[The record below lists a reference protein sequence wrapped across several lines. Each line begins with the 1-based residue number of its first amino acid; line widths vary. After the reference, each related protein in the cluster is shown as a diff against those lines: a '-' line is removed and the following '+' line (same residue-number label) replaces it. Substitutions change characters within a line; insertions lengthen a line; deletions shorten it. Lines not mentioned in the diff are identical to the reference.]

1 MSNYREMPRREAP
14 QGRDVESGDRELGVR
29 IWRLMLKKGFTQN
42 TLAEAS
48 GVSKNVITRLLT
60 GRRMT
65 TFTNIERIATALD
78 VSLDEFRPP
87 SHRPYKGTRA
97 DYAEPSEDEVDETEL
112 DLDEGVQDDDSIN
125 LYR

>member
-1 MSNYREMPRREAP
+1 MR
-14 QGRDVESGDRELGVR
+14 
-29 IWRLMLKKGFTQN
+29 KKGMNQSS
-42 TLAEAS
+42 LALAS

-65 TFTNIERIATALD
+65 SFTNIERIATALD

-87 SHRPYKGTRA
+87 SHRPRRDRQVDDQTVDTDESYNTV
-97 DYAEPSEDEVDETEL
+97 ED
-112 DLDEGVQDDDSIN
+112 GVYGDAIS

>member
-1 MSNYREMPRREAP
+1 MNTYKDVTRREPAA
-14 QGRDVESGDRELGVR
+14 GRDIESGDKELGVR
-29 IWRLMLKKGFTQN
+29 IWRIMRKKGLNQS

-78 VSLDEFRPP
+78 VSLDEFRPAA
-87 SHRPYKGTRA
+87 HRPRKGSQTAAQAAEA
-97 DYAEPSEDEVDETEL
+97 DELPDVDE
-112 DLDEGVQDDDSIN
+112 DGAYGDAIS

>member
-1 MSNYREMPRREAP
+1 MNTYKDVTRRETIA
-14 QGRDVESGDRELGVR
+14 GRDVESGDKELGVR
-29 IWRLMLKKGFTQN
+29 IWRIMRKKGLNQSS
-42 TLAEAS
+42 LSEAS

-65 TFTNIERIATALD
+65 SFTNIERIATALD

-87 SHRPYKGTRA
+87 AHRPRKGCQA
-97 DYAEPSEDEVDETEL
+97 AAHVSDMDETTDVDE
-112 DLDEGVQDDDSIN
+112 DGAYGDGIN

>member
-1 MSNYREMPRREAP
+1 MNTYKDVTRRETIA
-14 QGRDVESGDRELGVR
+14 GRDIESGDKELGVR
-29 IWRLMLKKGFTQN
+29 IWRFMRKKGMNQSS
-42 TLAEAS
+42 LSEAS

-65 TFTNIERIATALD
+65 SFTNIERIATALD

-87 SHRPYKGTRA
+87 AHRLRKGCQA
-97 DYAEPSEDEVDETEL
+97 ANQVSDMDETTDVDE
-112 DLDEGVQDDDSIN
+112 DGAYGDGIN

>member
-1 MSNYREMPRREAP
+1 MNTYKDVTRREPIA
-14 QGRDVESGDRELGVR
+14 GRDIESGDKELGVR
-29 IWRLMLKKGFTQN
+29 IWRIMRKKGLNQSS
-42 TLAEAS
+42 LSEAS

-65 TFTNIERIATALD
+65 SFTNIERIATALD

-87 SHRPYKGTRA
+87 AHRPRKGCQAANQVA
-97 DYAEPSEDEVDETEL
+97 DMDETTDVDE
-112 DLDEGVQDDDSIN
+112 DGAYGDGIN

>member
-1 MSNYREMPRREAP
+1 MNTYKDVTRREPIA
-14 QGRDVESGDRELGVR
+14 GRDIESGDKELGVR
-29 IWRLMLKKGFTQN
+29 IWRIMRKKGLNQSS
-42 TLAEAS
+42 LSEAS

-65 TFTNIERIATALD
+65 SFTNIERIATALD

-87 SHRPYKGTRA
+87 AHRPRKGCQAATQVA
-97 DYAEPSEDEVDETEL
+97 DMDEIADVDE
-112 DLDEGVQDDDSIN
+112 DGAYGDGIN

>member
-1 MSNYREMPRREAP
+1 MNTYKDVTRREPIA
-14 QGRDVESGDRELGVR
+14 GRDIESGDKELGVR
-29 IWRLMLKKGFTQN
+29 IWRIMRKKGLNQTS
-42 TLAEAS
+42 LSEAS

-65 TFTNIERIATALD
+65 SFTNIERIATALD

-87 SHRPYKGTRA
+87 AHRPRKGCQAATQVS
-97 DYAEPSEDEVDETEL
+97 DMDETTDVDE
-112 DLDEGVQDDDSIN
+112 DGAYGDGIN

>member
-1 MSNYREMPRREAP
+1 MNTYKDVTRREPIA
-14 QGRDVESGDRELGVR
+14 GRDIESGDKELGVR
-29 IWRLMLKKGFTQN
+29 IWRIMRKKGLNQSS
-42 TLAEAS
+42 LSEAS

-65 TFTNIERIATALD
+65 SFTNIERIATALD

-87 SHRPYKGTRA
+87 AHRPRKGCQAANRVS
-97 DYAEPSEDEVDETEL
+97 DMDETT
-112 DLDEGVQDDDSIN
+112 DMDEDGAYGDGIN

>member
-1 MSNYREMPRREAP
+1 MNTYKDVTRREPIA
-14 QGRDVESGDRELGVR
+14 GRDIESGDKELGVR
-29 IWRLMLKKGFTQN
+29 IWRIMRKKGLNQSS
-42 TLAEAS
+42 LSEAS

-65 TFTNIERIATALD
+65 SFTNIERIATALD

-87 SHRPYKGTRA
+87 AHRPRKGCQAAAQVSDMDETA
-97 DYAEPSEDEVDETEL
+97 DVDEYGAYG
-112 DLDEGVQDDDSIN
+112 DGIN